1 MTRSLLFSILFIVLL
16 SSCKKDVAVEADN
29 LSDIPDYE
37 YLFLAHTRLA
47 DGDENK
53 LDKRA
58 EKIDYSDYDM
68 LLLGGDLTIE
78 TSKDTN
84 TMVYIDSIYSLSNEN
99 TLLALGN
106 HDYDN
111 TDLVSHITGRQR
123 FYTYYKNR
131 ITFLVLDTQ
140 DSLSNIVGD
149 QYDLVKKV
157 TDSISESTHL
167 ILLMHKLIWLDG
179 NPELSTY
186 SDISNG
192 GLGDKFYQINPN
204 NFWDDIYPM
213 LLKALNR
220 QVEVICIAG
229 DLGKKSKSFAYETE
243 QGVHLLACGLDV
255 DDENDTALILK
266 HNFDKSKITWNFK
279 KVDFLIN

>member
-1 MTRSLLFSILFIVLL
+1 MIRGLLFLILLFLLFSY
-16 SSCKKDVAVEADN
+16 CKKDAVVTDDF
-29 LSDIPDYE
+29 SDIPDYQ

-78 TSKDTN
+78 TSIDTS
-84 TMVYIDSIYSLSNEN
+84 TLVYIDSIYSLSNEN

-111 TDLVSHITGRQR
+111 TDLVSHITGRPR
-123 FYTYYKNR
+123 YYIYYKNR

-140 DSLSNIVGD
+140 DSLSNIVGN
-149 QYDLVKKV
+149 QLDLVRKV
-157 TDSISESTHL
+157 TDTISESTHL
-167 ILLMHKLIWLDG
+167 VVLLHKLIWLYG
-179 NPELSTY
+179 NPELSEYKNIT
-186 SDISNG
+186 NG
-192 GLGDKFYQINPN
+192 GMGGGFQQVNPN

-213 LLKALNR
+213 FLKALNR

-229 DLGKKSKSFAYETE
+229 DLGEYNKNFEYETE
-243 QGVHLLACGLDV
+243 QGIHLLACGLYV
-255 DDENDTALILK
+255 DDENDKALILK
-266 HNFDKSKITWNFK
+266 HNFEKSIITWNFK